1 MKQIQIFTFP
11 VVTTFKSKAVPKAV
25 QSSLLMSLFML
36 CVCLRGGG
44 EKDTGGNRH
53 SILAWGKQ
61 ENWAGMNLEVRS
73 LSGSPIRD
81 GLGEQC

>member
-1 MKQIQIFTFP
+1 MKQIQIFAFP
-11 VVTTFKSKAVPKAV
+11 VDNTFKSKAV

-61 ENWAGMNLEVRS
+61 GSWAGMNPEVRS

>member
-1 MKQIQIFTFP
+1 MKQILIFAFP
-11 VVTTFKSKAVPKAV
+11 VDTTFKSKAVPKAV

-44 EKDTGGNRH
+44 DTGGNRH

-61 ENWAGMNLEVRS
+61 GSWAGMNPEVRS